1 MYLEISCRVPSL
13 HVYLP
18 ALCAPCDHRHPF
30 DSCSLFHTAY
40 YLFYLYDFSFDPRVL
55 LAGAAVGVSSAVV
68 STPFELVKTQMQLN
82 PTQAALRHTAAAS
95 ASASV
100 SAAGTS
106 AASAAAAG
114 TASAASGPVIY
125 RNSMH
130 AARHIASNHGV
141 GALWR
146 GHVVNTVRESTFLA
160 VYFFVRLVSV
170 AARVLLLKLSIH
182 CLMRTE
188 SIALLRSF
196 FNDSTTGH
204 CVLAG
209 PASVFFSA
217 AQVYEHGKSAFASLL
232 CDRLKVC
239 DSPAAAIPLSGGLSG
254 ACAWF
259 VSFPLDCVKSGLQ
272 GRPFSVAV
280 SRAAEQAARGAAADS
295 AGTTSAAQNSAS
307 TARRMPVAGQ
317 QTNAMSVGGGSGS
330 DSGGAFRVARHLF
343 ATRGIGG
350 FYAGIVPSIARA
362 FIVSG
367 TRFSAYEATMWA
379 LKK

>member
-1 MYLEISCRVPSL
+1 MALERCGADTSSTLCANRRFSPSISLYVWFQLLRVSFVQSCRFIV
-13 HVYLP
+13 
-18 ALCAPCDHRHPF
+18 ACAPDQSPF
-30 DSCSLFHTAY
+30 RAH
-40 YLFYLYDFSFDPRVL
+40 
-55 LAGAAVGVSSAVV
+55 
-68 STPFELVKTQMQLN
+68 
-82 PTQAALRHTAAAS
+82 
-95 ASASV
+95 
-100 SAAGTS
+100 
-106 AASAAAAG
+106 
-114 TASAASGPVIY
+114 
-125 RNSMH
+125 
-130 AARHIASNHGV
+130 
-141 GALWR
+141 
-146 GHVVNTVRESTFLA
+146 
-160 VYFFVRLVSV
+160 
-170 AARVLLLKLSIH
+170 
-182 CLMRTE
+182 
-188 SIALLRSF
+188 F

-209 PASVFFSA
+209 PVSVFFSA

-272 GRPFSVAV
+272 GRPFTVAV
-280 SRAAEQAARGAAADS
+280 SRAAELAARGAATDS
-295 AGTTSAAQNSAS
+295 AGATSAAANSAVHTVTGTSGTAS
-307 TARRMPVAGQ
+307 TGTASRVLTGQ
-317 QTNAMSVGGGSGS
+317 QTNAMSVGGGDG
-330 DSGGAFRVARHLF
+330 GGAFRVARHLF